1 MKQIL
6 HDTLCFYREVWRK
19 NPVFENYRIGW
30 HIQQEWDKIQAIA
43 KNQSISAC
51 KFGGSVLAPLCSDD
65 PI

>member
-1 MKQIL
+1 MI
-6 HDTLCFYREVWRK
+6 
-19 NPVFENYRIGW
+19 PSVFTEKCDVKIQFFRIIGW

-43 KNQSISAC
+43 KNQSVSAC